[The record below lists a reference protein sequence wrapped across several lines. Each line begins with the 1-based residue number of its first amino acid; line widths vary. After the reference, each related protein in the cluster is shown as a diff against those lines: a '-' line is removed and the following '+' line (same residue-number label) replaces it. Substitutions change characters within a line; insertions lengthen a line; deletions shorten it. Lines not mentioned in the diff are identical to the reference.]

1 MSQSSQTS
9 YVILSFEHLQF
20 SCLKQKKPPFWLT
33 LAHYSG
39 EYNGQVAISTQ
50 EGRALLYLKVIG
62 FYLFP
67 VCSTFFS
74 TGLDSLKRG
83 GDGEREG

>member
-1 MSQSSQTS
+1 MLET
-9 YVILSFEHLQF
+9 E
-20 SCLKQKKPPFWLT
+20 KPPVWLI
-33 LAHYSG
+33 LALHSR

-50 EGRALLYLKVIG
+50 EGRALWYLKVIG

-74 TGLDSLKRG
+74 TDLDSLKRG
-83 GDGEREG
+83 GDGEKEG